1 MVSIILGCMNQL
13 NRIKE
18 VLREQGRS
26 GKWLSEQLGKD
37 VATVSRWCT
46 NTVQPSIET
55 LNLIAKLLDINVQ
68 KLLTKTK

>member
-1 MVSIILGCMNQL
+1 MSQL

-18 VLREQGRS
+18 VLKEQGRS

-55 LNLIAKLLDINVQ
+55 IDKIATILDINRQ
-68 KLLTKTK
+68 KLLSRSK

>member
-1 MVSIILGCMNQL
+1 MSQL

-18 VLREQGRS
+18 VLKEQGRS

-55 LNLIAKLLDINVQ
+55 IDKIATILDINRQ
-68 KLLTKTK
+68 KLLSKSK

>member
-1 MVSIILGCMNQL
+1 MNQL